1 MIQNVKSRLTYE
13 EQIRRLNEFH
23 KLSIDDK
30 EEAVQILKKINY
42 YRLSGYGIGLTM
54 PDDKDKYRQGISLNH
69 LYQLYTFDSE
79 LKNLLSLVI
88 EQIEIQF
95 RANISYHLAIKY
107 GALGYRDSKNFADR
121 TDSKGNSVVEK
132 ILEEFKSMV
141 ERNKG
146 LPFVKHH
153 INKYG
158 GQFPIWVAVELFT
171 FGNLTSLYS
180 IMKDEDKKVIAKLY
194 RTTDLYFN
202 SWIRLLQEVRNLC
215 AHYAR
220 LYNLILKTTPRLYK
234 EYDFLTQ
241 DPKTKK
247 TKIFQILIVLKKVL
261 DEDQWNDFYSKF
273 SLLLNRYSK
282 YIKLSFMNFPN
293 NWNEILE
300 K

>member
-1 MIQNVKSRLTYE
+1 MNQNVKSPLTYE
-13 EQIRRLNEFH
+13 EQIRRLKEFH

-30 EEAVQILKKINY
+30 EKAVQILKKINY

-54 PDDKDKYRQGISLNH
+54 PNDKDKYRQGISLNH
-69 LYQLYTFDSE
+69 LYQLYRFDSE

-202 SWIRLLQEVRNLC
+202 SWIRLLQEVINLC

>member
-1 MIQNVKSRLTYE
+1 M
-13 EQIRRLNEFH
+13 
-23 KLSIDDK
+23 
-30 EEAVQILKKINY
+30 
-42 YRLSGYGIGLTM
+42 GYL
-54 PDDKDKYRQGISLNH
+54 
-69 LYQLYTFDSE
+69 
-79 LKNLLSLVI
+79 
-88 EQIEIQF
+88 
-95 RANISYHLAIKY
+95 
-107 GALGYRDSKNFADR
+107 DSKNFADR
-121 TDSKGNSVVEK
+121 TDAKGNSVLEK

-158 GQFPIWVAVELFT
+158 GLFPIWVAVELFT

-180 IMKDEDKKVIAKLY
+180 IMKDEDRKVIAKSY
-194 RTTDLYFN
+194 RTADCYFN

-234 EYDFLTQ
+234 EFDFLTK

-261 DEDQWNDFYSKF
+261 DEAQWNDFYSKF
-273 SLLLNRYSK
+273 NLLLNRYSQ
-282 YIKLSFMNFPN
+282 YIKLSFMNFPK
-293 NWNEILE
+293 NWKEILE

>member
-1 MIQNVKSRLTYE
+1 
-13 EQIRRLNEFH
+13 
-23 KLSIDDK
+23 
-30 EEAVQILKKINY
+30 
-42 YRLSGYGIGLTM
+42 M

-202 SWIRLLQEVRNLC
+202 SWIRLLQEVINLC

>member
-1 MIQNVKSRLTYE
+1 MIQNVKSPLTYE
-13 EQIRRLNEFH
+13 EQIRRLKEFH

-194 RTTDLYFN
+194 RTIDLYFN

>member
-1 MIQNVKSRLTYE
+1 MNQNVKSPLTYE
-13 EQIRRLNEFH
+13 EQIRRLKEFH

-30 EEAVQILKKINY
+30 EKAVQILKKINY

-54 PDDKDKYRQGISLNH
+54 PNDKDKYRQGISLNH
-69 LYQLYTFDSE
+69 LYQLYRFDSE

-95 RANISYHLAIKY
+95 RANISYHLAITY
-107 GALGYRDSKNFADR
+107 GALGYLESKNFADR
-121 TDSKGNSVVEK
+121 TDSKGNSVFEK

-141 ERNKG
+141 KRNKE

-180 IMKDEDKKVIAKLY
+180 IMKDEDRQVIAKLY
-194 RTTDLYFN
+194 RTKDLYFN

-241 DPKTKK
+241 DSKTKK

-261 DEDQWNDFYSKF
+261 DEEQWNDFYSKF

-293 NWNEILE
+293 NWKEILE

>member
-1 MIQNVKSRLTYE
+1 MNQNVKPPLTYE
-13 EQIRRLNEFH
+13 EQIRRLKEFH

-30 EEAVQILKKINY
+30 EKAVQILKKINY
-42 YRLSGYGIGLTM
+42 YRLSGYGIGLTI
-54 PDDKDKYRQGISLNH
+54 PNDKDKYRQGISLNH
-69 LYQLYTFDSE
+69 LYQLYRFDSE

-95 RANISYHLAIKY
+95 RANISYHLAINY
-107 GALGYRDSKNFADR
+107 GALGYLESKNFADR
-121 TDSKGNSVVEK
+121 TDSKGNSVFEK

-141 ERNKG
+141 KRNKG

-180 IMKDEDKKVIAKLY
+180 IMKDEDRQVIAKLY
-194 RTTDLYFN
+194 RTKDLYFN

-241 DPKTKK
+241 DSKTKK

-261 DEDQWNDFYSKF
+261 DEEQWNDFYSKF

-293 NWNEILE
+293 NWKEILE

>member
-1 MIQNVKSRLTYE
+1 MIQNVKSPLTYE
-13 EQIRRLNEFH
+13 EQIRRLKEFH

-107 GALGYRDSKNFADR
+107 GALGYCDSKNFADR
-121 TDSKGNSVVEK
+121 TDSKGNSVFEK

>member
-1 MIQNVKSRLTYE
+1 MIQNVKSPLTYE
-13 EQIRRLNEFH
+13 EQIRRLKEFH